1 MLGQDVIVPEVHGYT
16 AITHA
21 AYILLALSLSVV
33 TLQVVA
39 LNYFDNTVQCCKTFA
54 MRMRIP
60 SLRHREWFYW
70 WSVDADRTIT

>member
-1 MLGQDVIVPEVHGYT
+1 MPNNGRDCIVAVIGHCCGYQWMLGQDVIVPEVHGYT

-39 LNYFDNTVQCCKTFA
+39 LNYFDNTVA
-54 MRMRIP
+54 V
-60 SLRHREWFYW
+60 L
-70 WSVDADRTIT
+70 